1 MLPRPDE
8 PDAPIVTLIR
18 TTYDPNETSI
28 MDVLEMANLATDYVL
43 FANDNLVVAGQ
54 VHLQSVTF
62 YKIVSFIFLFSLQI
76 YVYDLQHLTIAH
88 ILQCTPLTL
97 KQMLLLFEKSLPV
110 RLKAIHIINAPSAF
124 MSIFNVI
131 KSMLTEKVK
140 QRVGSTLFKNF
151 ITQVFK
157 IYIVAQIFVHS
168 TMDDLWKHLPEK
180 IFPSEYGGKGGP
192 ISDFILRVQKNITSA
207 RTQLLENRNYGIDE
221 TKRTE
226 KSKTCQ
232 STDDGVVGSFRKLT
246 LD

>member
-8 PDAPIVTLIR
+8 PDAPIVALIR
-18 TTYDPNETSI
+18 TTYDPNETSF
-28 MDVLEMANLATDYVL
+28 MDVLEMANLASDYVL

-140 QRVGSTLFKNF
+140 ERVGSTLFKTLSHKFLKSTLLHRFSF
-151 ITQVFK
+151 IAQWTICGNICPKKYFQASM
-157 IYIVAQIFVHS
+157 VAKV
-168 TMDDLWKHLPEK
+168 D
-180 IFPSEYGGKGGP
+180 
-192 ISDFILRVQKNITSA
+192 R
-207 RTQLLENRNYGIDE
+207 
-221 TKRTE
+221 
-226 KSKTCQ
+226 
-232 STDDGVVGSFRKLT
+232 
-246 LD
+246 